1 MRDEGDVKDNES
13 EEGMGE
19 EGTKGEGWKGIK
31 TWRVGEKEEGKWRTL
46 YILGLRKE
54 RKEKKV
60 EQRKVHG
67 ET

>member
-13 EEGMGE
+13 EKGMGE
-19 EGTKGEGWKGIK
+19 EGTKGEGWEKGIK

-54 RKEKKV
+54 RKEKK
-60 EQRKVHG
+60 RRTKKG
-67 ET
+67 TR